1 MTVRRAVCLIV
12 LFLLPAGCGRDNDV
26 HKDAIQSTLSD
37 TPAWVDR
44 TALGKRLWEIARQF
58 YEARG
63 YLPAWIDGDRTT
75 PQLKVLIDQFR
86 YSEVHGLDPAAYPI
100 EQYER
105 IREQS
110 QTFMGTRFDTAGV
123 PELDARLTYGYLRY
137 AADLLGWSDKPES
150 IARTWLTQPREEDL
164 AARLARASQS
174 NRVRESL
181 EELAPSHQQYKGLA
195 AALAHE
201 RQQPTGQ
208 ADRIRLNME
217 RWRWVPRDLGKRYV
231 LVNVPA
237 YSLQVMEGDKP
248 VLAMRVI
255 VGKRDTPTPLF
266 SDEMTYI
273 VFSPYWNIPE
283 NILRDETLPRA
294 AKDPDFLNR
303 NNIEVVGTA
312 GSVDPWSIDWEDE
325 SITSTVRLRQ
335 RPGPDNALGL
345 VKFIFPN
352 NFSIYLH
359 DTPTDRLFF
368 RDTRTFSHGC
378 IRIEDPVAMAEYVLG
393 DQSAW
398 TAGRITSAMHAGREQ
413 HVKLTHPLPVH
424 IGYWTAWVQPDGSVT
439 FTDDPYR
446 LDDRHLELVNHRHPA
461 LQGGARP
468 IQKTS

>member
-1 MTVRRAVCLIV
+1 MTVRRAVCLIA
-12 LFLLPAGCGRDNDV
+12 LLLMPAGCGRDNTV
-26 HKDAIQSTLSD
+26 HKEAIQSTLGD

-44 TALGKRLWEIARQF
+44 TALGKRLWEIERQF
-58 YEARG
+58 YEMRG
-63 YLPAWIDGDRTT
+63 HLPAWIDDDRTT
-75 PQLKVLIDQFR
+75 PQVKVLIEQFR
-86 YSEVHGLDPAAYPI
+86 YSEVHGLDPAAYPV
-100 EQYER
+100 EEYER
-105 IREQS
+105 VREES
-110 QTFMGTRFDTAGV
+110 QTLMGTRFDTARV

-137 AADLLGWSDKPES
+137 AADLLGWNDGPENNAS
-150 IARTWLTQPREEDL
+150 TWLTQPKREDL
-164 AARLARASQS
+164 ATRLVAAIQA
-174 NRVRESL
+174 NRIRESL
-181 EELAPSHQQYKGLA
+181 EELAPTHQQYKGLA
-195 AALAHE
+195 AALARE
-201 RQQPTGQ
+201 RRQPTGE

-217 RWRWVPRDLGKRYV
+217 RWRWLPRDLGARYV
-231 LVNVPA
+231 LINVPA
-237 YSLQVMEGDKP
+237 YSLQVMEGDEP

-303 NNIEVVGTA
+303 NNIEVVGTS
-312 GSVDPWSIDWEDE
+312 GSVDPSSIDWEDE
-325 SITSTVRLRQ
+325 SMTSRVRLRQ

-378 IRIEDPVAMAEYVLG
+378 IRIEDPVAMAEYVLR

-398 TAGRITSAMHAGREQ
+398 TPDRITSAMHAGREQ

-446 LDDRHLELVNHRHPA
+446 LDDRHLELVKHRHPTPA
-461 LQGGARP
+461 GGSPA
-468 IQKTS
+468 QKTS